1 MIEIKDPKDCCGCW
15 ACENACPRQ
24 CISMEEDC
32 EGFRYPH
39 INQTS
44 CIDCHLCEKVCPI
57 LNKVEEPIK
66 NQKAFV
72 VQNKDEEVLKESTSG
87 GAFSAIANYVISKN
101 GIVFGAAF
109 DNNETV
115 RHQYVDNY
123 EDLRLFRNSKY
134 VQSLIGNTYKEA
146 KRFLDEGKLVL
157 FSGTPCQLEGLFFF
171 LRNKQYENLI
181 TIDVVCRAVP
191 SPLVL
196 RKYLEMQK
204 EKMGTEFTT
213 IKFRDKHHGYKY
225 SSLSLWGKNNKEY
238 HEGIDTDPY
247 LRAFFSSTSMRPSC
261 TQCKFRSRYRK
272 TDITMWDCFDVENY
286 AKKLDNDKGATRL
299 LIHTKK
305 GIEILNNIKDN
316 LLEIEIDTEKAIKG
330 VKEMVDSVKM
340 NPNRNDFF
348 KDINC
353 MDPKECFNKY
363 YPNTIRHRIEKQA
376 RLWSNRLGLYKIA
389 KKTVKA
395 LIGNKEIKR

>member
-123 EDLRLFRNSKY
+123 EDLKLFRNSKY

-146 KRFLDEGKLVL
+146 KRFLDKGKLVL

-191 SPLVL
+191 SPPCPPASA
-196 RKYLEMQK
+196 
-204 EKMGTEFTT
+204 GAT
-213 IKFRDKHHGYKY
+213 GC
-225 SSLSLWGKNNKEY
+225 SLS
-238 HEGIDTDPY
+238 
-247 LRAFFSSTSMRPSC
+247 SC
-261 TQCKFRSRYRK
+261 L
-272 TDITMWDCFDVENY
+272 
-286 AKKLDNDKGATRL
+286 KK
-299 LIHTKK
+299 I
-305 GIEILNNIKDN
+305 
-316 LLEIEIDTEKAIKG
+316 
-330 VKEMVDSVKM
+330 S
-340 NPNRNDFF
+340 
-348 KDINC
+348 
-353 MDPKECFNKY
+353 
-363 YPNTIRHRIEKQA
+363 
-376 RLWSNRLGLYKIA
+376 
-389 KKTVKA
+389 
-395 LIGNKEIKR
+395 